1 MKVKALETG
10 FYAGGRVRAGTVFDV
25 PEGTK
30 GKWFVPVAEVK
41 ADAKADAKA
50 KGKAEKAPAT
60 LSEAGKEQ
68 PADFNESMA

>member
-1 MKVKALETG
+1 MKVKALDTG

-41 ADAKADAKA
+41 ADAKP

>member
-1 MKVKALETG
+1 MKVKALDTG

-30 GKWFVPVAEVK
+30 GKWFVPVGEVK
-41 ADAKADAKA
+41 AEPDAKA
-50 KGKAEKAPAT
+50 KAKKAPGT
-60 LSEAGKEQ
+60 LAEAGKEQ